1 MDMRSWKKVLLQWI
15 TECGF
20 MDRNYFNI
28 EQTDIDVFY
37 HNFSLQH
44 QKTNGD
50 KYKHLADFLKE
61 FYSSFELNFDDENC
75 LSSADYIYVYSLLLH
90 FCCVKHPE
98 TVFHEI
104 CQRLPDG
111 AQQFIAAFFK
121 ELLDTEPITKEALRH
136 AIAEVANS
144 QGTPPR
150 LNESFSSGITSVS
163 VGGLSTASFSR
174 CESPL
179 KTPKR
184 CAGPQRISPS
194 TPKSYLLEERTREL
208 YNLRAQLETERYE
221 KGLLEVQIKQNED
234 KIQKL
239 NHDHKRLLQQI
250 QDLKNDILVNTASDG
265 CANRD
270 GEENQI
276 QKRLLKEL
284 NQKEQEIIKL
294 SDILRTLKEEK
305 ALVEEK
311 RIYAE
316 KQIILCKNRIQEL
329 DFKVDE
335 LTEELEKK
343 NGQIKYLTD
352 SKMELEQFIS
362 ETRSSSSGLNPDLN
376 ASVDCLD
383 SSFLLKSNNTNGTN
397 SLSSPENLGVS
408 VVDVQLREKEHENQ
422 LLKEELKAVK
432 REHRRLAK
440 HLTKLTQEFDLPIDS
455 SSPNNTSEESE
466 GENNEHKVESGEESS
481 AEEQISYEE
490 QFNIFNSC
498 MDKIDKYYKTEKY
511 KIKQLEQQT
520 NSLQQENEDLSKKLE
535 ELTEDVGNLKK
546 TILAKE
552 KLQQEM
558 EKSKE
563 DLEMQLEK
571 SQGHLVEA
579 EHCKTKLY
587 NEIQSLEFDK
597 QTLNENI
604 KELKNQL
611 ELQQKECKELLANN
625 TKHEENEQNLQQQM
639 EELQKEFS
647 SKSLQWQEELK
658 LLNEKMTQ
666 QIEDIEV
673 YRKTEQTIKC
683 NYEQMVVQNEELKN
697 EARQANTHLSDI
709 RNELREKEQQ
719 LASLGKEISDF
730 KHKNEQLEKNI
741 NSLIEQHKQEQQTS
755 CMTQTEMDEQL
766 SKLKEQLNKTELLI
780 EAKQQE
786 IEMKELKLKEIQTK
800 VLLLIK
806 LVAESGTEAKDDVC
820 ENLLEV
826 EAFIKKL
833 QEANNE
839 MQNKIIQ
846 LQETQKE
853 MTTNKYELEQELQE
867 KIQAFEDSRQKLEQE
882 LQEKTQAFE
891 NSQQELQE
899 KTKAFEMAEQKHEHE
914 LQEKTLALE
923 NSQQEFKQKL
933 EDKTQ
938 EFDNIRQKLEQELQE
953 KMQVFEISQQQH
965 NEELQSKA
973 LEYEDSRQKL
983 EQELQENAQA
993 FEKSKQELKQEL
1005 QEKTQAYENS
1015 QQILMKLKEAN
1026 LQIENKLQELQQEKE
1041 TVKDEMKQKVEEF
1054 EKRLRETANEYEAS
1068 LENMTAEL
1076 KSEKEQH
1083 NNKEMELILITAEYN
1098 EAKKKL
1104 NETAQQL
1111 EKLEIENQTL
1121 QQSKEYLTQLE
1132 GKLEECLKENNKL
1145 KQEIETFKQEVCNN
1159 ALRLQEADKALIE
1172 FMELTKE
1179 QDTVKCE
1186 VETLQIKLQEKE
1198 EKILEM
1204 EKQVELFQS
1213 YEQQLEQLKQQLEEQ
1228 NDLVFNVKE
1237 QIEILSKDKKRLQ
1250 LENEDKSA
1258 QILKEQQD
1266 KLMLLSSLE
1275 KSTDQLKLAEEE
1287 KQQQTKILEEKL
1299 QELKAEFENLTLQNT
1314 KLQGD
1319 LVEREAEL
1327 RLSLDEQQQEKEDS
1341 QRKLQEKE
1349 KQLSEKLEELQ
1360 TLDLSLMEIV
1370 AIMENNFNLR
1380 QELLNKDLN
1389 TNVFNYQKDEGDKNI
1404 QKLKQQLNLMLN
1416 KQQQL
1421 NQELKDINSQK
1432 QEALECVNT
1441 LRNSNNDLMQK
1452 LQQQEKALTELKEQ
1466 LDNEEMIME
1475 KRVFHEVKRLEEDLL
1490 NLEKVNER
1498 LANEN
1503 VKIQVTLGNVEQEF
1517 KDSKLKIENLE
1528 EESLKLRE
1536 QVLSKSLVV
1545 EKLQQEE
1552 KKLQQTLKEKLQ
1564 QSDKLVEKSKHLEL
1578 QLKDRTSKLQQLEK
1592 EHQETKE
1599 KANRNQQK
1607 LSHYQQSQQNQQ
1619 QELKKLQ
1626 EKLKSLQTSNES
1638 LEQEVDS
1645 KNKELLTQKNKNN
1658 ELMQKQEELEQQLNM
1673 TSKKLDEMLSLKLNA
1688 ETKCEQLQSEIEQL
1702 KRDLE
1707 FLKSQQQTHQEECTR
1722 LCQEIDSLKVDK
1734 QHLRDEV
1741 HENKQSLQRANDNVT
1756 QLIQQ
1761 ISSIRLEKEAAL
1773 EESVLLRKQLEE
1785 TGKNQSTSET
1795 KMKSIME
1802 KSQEFE
1808 RKLLSA
1814 ENELKSLKVHLEK
1827 SEVSS
1832 EKLQAENKKLRDNQ
1846 EISTKRIEKL
1856 ALKLGDS
1863 QAKSAKLERDN
1874 EKLSK
1879 TLDAHATTVEAL
1891 QKEKDSLQAEAKT
1904 LKERLSRA
1912 ERGHEQLAAKVQNL
1926 EHLNTSLQQ
1935 IKQKLEASEL
1945 DGKTKLNKL
1954 EKLRE
1959 ANEEKIRK
1967 LTHSLTNAENSN
1979 VKLNL
1984 EIGAL
1989 NSQIQEVKV
1998 EHNQEQYQQIEE
2010 LNHKLQEAQELNL
2023 KYEEINEKLKIEVN
2037 TLKEENSS
2045 LNDQLSKASLSLK
2058 ITSQKCERFATE
2070 MEQIRS
2076 ELLTMRQEKSQI
2088 ELQHETSIQKLNQ
2101 FESQNT
2107 KLVYERKNLVKSLE
2121 QKISHLEEELSSKTK
2136 EVVDLQKEIQLLK
2149 ENTET
2154 NASLLHKNTAANL
2167 SELEDLRTKL
2177 SLAEEIR
2184 QKEQQIVAQLRL
2196 DNQIL
2201 HTKYQESKQR
2211 ALDASKMSEERIK
2224 ENRLELEGKLEKMKN
2239 KMKTLYTEEITK
2251 MKTKQEREMAVVK
2264 SEMEVLKA
2272 QNTKYEEHTRKLSN
2286 QIVRLNDNILQHQK
2300 ENTILSTK
2308 LKHLMEQLQ
2317 DSERNRQRPSS
2328 IHVSTISSSTAQPNI
2343 GTNLAMEDEEGEV
2356 FNNTYLT
2363 DLKNGRMSE
2372 LMSRDVCVEEL
2383 KYRNS
2388 LLPPHLRSTYAAQ
2401 FDHEFPEDELK
2412 DGPHSLDD
2420 SMSAL
2425 LSTTA
2430 GGTRK
2435 KCTGVTHY
2443 KRPGPPTPSKNGGR
2457 LSFGG
2462 SSEPGREILKES
2474 YDTNGGS
2481 SVSSS
2486 KTPARFN
2493 FFASRFS
2500 MGVGRD
2506 EKPLIKKESDELNL
2520 RKILQKPKM
2529 KGGIHRVLTGGVGCT
2544 STPRKSKVHY
2554 DQRRL
2559 LDQLMTSSPSP
2570 SPLTIDNK
2578 IVKVEKKLTPPDVS
2592 FIETPL
2598 TALDRRGSKP
2608 KGPTHKSNAKRIEAI
2623 AGGLRRSR
2631 RNSSMY
2637 GRRLS
2642 RRLQEICTPTSG
2654 DTTSSALSTPADML
2668 KDKEQR
2674 KQIVTSSVTTSGGI
2688 SKTSLLQRRL
2698 RKKPKRE
2705 KGARPSLYLRGNIF
2719 AKYRT
2724 PNKGA
2729 LHDLNRYKS
2738 KKQRFEHFNQG
2749 RNLKSL
2755 KMDSQNE
2762 DIDKTYKTEIMKN
2775 RTYDLKNNNYATFN
2789 HNKLLGETVIIAKCQ
2804 PKDKEYEEETFTYNE
2819 EDFPDTDDLDYME
2832 DYDSEEEYDETEADD
2847 GDEEED
2853 AENDKEEEK
2862 IKEELISTQDLED
2875 FDRFIAHVKQ
2885 EPKNEH
2891 YDPEDDYLSQGSSNH
2906 FEKLL
2911 VETESN
2917 APFEVKHIHF
2927 NVSKSSHSS
2936 RSSKSHHSSSS
2947 NHSHSS
2953 HSHSHTHTH
2962 SHTYSHDHTTISTA
2976 TPHLSPNNPTCQLSR
2991 TIYGGTIIYNHRLPN
3006 INTTYVRKSSIYVKN
3021 RRKSHHKHHHD
3032 LDSSSCNDVVL
3043 ITNQTITFVDIMRMW
3058 SQMDS
3063 STRLIVCFAILA
3075 SFTTLLGLFLSFCSK
3090 R

>member
-2239 KMKTLYTEEITK
+2239 KM
-2251 MKTKQEREMAVVK
+2251 
-2264 SEMEVLKA
+2264 
-2272 QNTKYEEHTRKLSN
+2272 
-2286 QIVRLNDNILQHQK
+2286 
-2300 ENTILSTK
+2300 
-2308 LKHLMEQLQ
+2308 
-2317 DSERNRQRPSS
+2317 
-2328 IHVSTISSSTAQPNI
+2328 
-2343 GTNLAMEDEEGEV
+2343 
-2356 FNNTYLT
+2356 
-2363 DLKNGRMSE
+2363 
-2372 LMSRDVCVEEL
+2372 
-2383 KYRNS
+2383 
-2388 LLPPHLRSTYAAQ
+2388 
-2401 FDHEFPEDELK
+2401 

-2506 EKPLIKKESDELNL
+2506 EKKPLIKKESDELNL